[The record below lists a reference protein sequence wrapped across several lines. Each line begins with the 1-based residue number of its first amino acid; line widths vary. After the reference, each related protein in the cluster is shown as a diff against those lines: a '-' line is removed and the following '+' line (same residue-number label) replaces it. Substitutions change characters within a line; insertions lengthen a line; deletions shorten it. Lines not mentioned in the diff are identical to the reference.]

1 MKLRIASAL
10 LAAEAIFM
18 VACSHNPPPVAPI
31 AGATP
36 ASTAP
41 AQAQTFAELQP
52 VAPPLLRSKW
62 TPEELSAACQQA
74 MTTADAK
81 LAAIVAVPPAQRSF
95 ANTFGAF
102 EAIGADFGDSVYG
115 LGFMK
120 DIHPDP
126 KVREAGAAC
135 EENAGKFLVRTG
147 ARRDVYLAL
156 KGWLD
161 AAKPALSGGGLPR
174 TSEAAAGENKTL
186 VTFAMRDFHRNGL
199 DLSDADREKLVK
211 LRSRLA
217 ELQTQFARNIA
228 EDKDQLELTA
238 KELDGFPKAFID
250 RLKKAKSGKLVVTTA
265 YPDYY
270 PVMENCKVAATRRK
284 METMF
289 MNRGGAG
296 NAKLLDEAIALRD
309 QSAKLLG
316 YATHVDYVTEV
327 RMAKNAKTV
336 EAFEAKIRAE
346 LKPRLAADTAQ
357 MKALKEAET
366 HEKNPTINAWDWRY
380 YLNQLKKKQYAI
392 DDEAVR
398 AYFPVDKVMHGLF
411 EVYSTLFDVEFKKVE
426 GAEVWSSG
434 VALYETHDKQT
445 GRLLAEFY
453 IDMFPRA
460 GKYSH
465 AACFPTI
472 QGRALPSGYQAPL
485 AILVV
490 NFDAPQGG
498 QPAHLSID
506 EVDTLFHEFGHV
518 MHNSLTTARYATL
531 SGSNVSTDFV
541 EAPSQMLENWVFE
554 SEVLKLVSQD
564 PKDPAKSM
572 PEDLVKRIIAARK
585 FDSGVKYSRQV
596 FLGTFDYRI
605 HSQGAGV
612 SSDAV
617 AKKTWDE
624 VLGFPQDA
632 SSHFASG
639 FGHMMG
645 GYDAGYYGYLWSEVY
660 SSDMFTRFAKEGV
673 LNPQTG
679 RDYRNI
685 ILAKGHTE
693 EADQLLRE
701 FLGRD
706 ANETAFLKMTGI
718 Q

>member
-1 MKLRIASAL
+1 MKKFAL
-10 LAAEAIFM
+10 SLSLALG
-18 VACSHNPPPVAPI
+18 ACSPAAPPTVAPVA
-31 AGATP
+31 A
-36 ASTAP
+36 AP
-41 AQAQTFAELQP
+41 AAPAHDRSFAELQP
-52 VAPPLLRSKW
+52 VAPPLLRYKW
-62 TPEELSAACQQA
+62 TPEELTAACQQA
-74 MTTADAK
+74 ITSADAK
-81 LAAIVAVPPAQRSF
+81 LAAIVAVAPAQRTF

-102 EAIGADFGDSVYG
+102 EQMGADFGDTVYG

-120 DIHPDP
+120 DIHPDA
-126 KVREAGAAC
+126 KVRDAGAAC
-135 EENAGKFLVRTG
+135 EETAGKYIVRTG
-147 ARRDVYLAL
+147 ARRDLYLAL
-156 KGWLD
+156 KGWVES
-161 AAKPALSGGGLPR
+161 AKPALSG
-174 TSEAAAGENKTL
+174 EDKTL
-186 VTFAMRDFHRNGL
+186 VAFAMRDFHRNGL
-199 DLSDADREKLVK
+199 DLSDAEREKLVK

-217 ELQTQFARNIA
+217 ELQTQFEHNIG
-228 EDKDQLELTA
+228 EDKQELELTA
-238 KELDGFPKAFID
+238 KELDGLPKAFID
-250 RLKKAKSGKLVVTTA
+250 RLKRSKSGKLVVTTA

-270 PVMENCKVAATRRK
+270 PVMENCKVEATRRK
-284 METMF
+284 MEAMF
-289 MNRGGAG
+289 MNRGTAG
-296 NAKLLDEAIALRD
+296 NAKLLDEAVAIRD
-309 QSAKLLG
+309 QAAKLLG
-316 YATHVDYVTEV
+316 YASHVDYVTEV

-336 EAFEAKIRAE
+336 ASFEAKIRDE
-346 LKPRLAADTAQ
+346 LKPRLASDTAK
-357 MKALKEAET
+357 MKTLKTAET

-380 YLNQLKKKQYAI
+380 YLNQLKKKEYAI

-398 AYFPVDKVMHGLF
+398 AYFPVDKVMSGLF
-411 EVYSTLFDVEFKKVE
+411 QVYSTLLDVEFKKVD
-426 GAEVWSSG
+426 GADVWATG

-472 QGRALPSGYQAPL
+472 QGRVLASGYQAPL

-531 SGSNVSTDFV
+531 AGSNVSTDFV

-554 SEVLKLVSQD
+554 SDVLQLVSQD
-564 PKDPAKSM
+564 PKDATKSM

-612 SSDAV
+612 SSDAI

-632 SSHFASG
+632 NTHFASG

-660 SSDMFTRFAKEGV
+660 SSDMFTRFQKEGV

-679 RDYRNI
+679 RDYRTI

-718 Q
+718 QQ